1 MSLIAATQLRVG
13 MVIMHQNDLW
23 RVMQVVHVTPGNW
36 RGMVQTKLRNL
47 RSGTQTEHRF
57 RSEDKVDLADLETH
71 VLKYMYRAGDAFH
84 FMNTENYEMIEM
96 SLAAIGDAVNY
107 LVEETE
113 RTVSYFEGRPVAIEP
128 PTFVELTVT
137 MTEPM
142 MKGATQAASPKPA
155 TLETGLALKVPQYID
170 IGDRVK
176 VDTRDGTFIE
186 RVTS

>member
-1 MSLIAATQLRVG
+1 MPQATQIKVGNVILHNGKPYRV
-13 MVIMHQNDLW
+13 LS
-23 RVMQVVHVTPGNW
+23 VMHVTPGNW
-36 RGMVQTKLRNL
+36 LGMVQTKLADIV
-47 RSGTQTEHRF
+47 SGNSTEHRF

-71 VLKYMYRAGDAFH
+71 VLKYMYRAGDDFH
-84 FMNTENYEMIEM
+84 FMNTENYEMVEM
-96 SLAAIGDAVNY
+96 SLATIGDAVNF

-113 RTVSYFEGRPVAIEP
+113 LTGSYFEGRPVAIEP

-155 TLETGLALKVPQYID
+155 TLETGHTLKVPQYID